1 MGRDSGFSSSSK
13 VNETGYAVGDRVS
26 HAKFGDGIVLNYEG
40 SGEHARIQVNFTE
53 FGSKWLVMA
62 YARLERR

>member
-1 MGRDSGFSSSSK
+1 MSGKVQQTSQMGRDSGFSSSSK

-40 SGEHARIQVNFTE
+40 SGEHARIQVNFTNSVPN
-53 FGSKWLVMA
+53 G
-62 YARLERR
+62 